1 MLSKEQILELLQ
13 PLQEP
18 QLGVSLTEL
27 EWFRDIMVKE
37 NHVAL
42 TIVTLENRPEDTTA
56 LSDAARNLL
65 SQHGLKDVHIRV
77 RAASGM
83 IVRA

>member
-27 EWFRDIMVKE
+27 EWVRDIMVKE

-42 TIVTLENRPEDTTA
+42 TMVTLENRPEDTTA
-56 LSDAARNLL
+56 LSDA
-65 SQHGLKDVHIRV
+65 KT
-77 RAASGM
+77 
-83 IVRA
+83 

>member
-42 TIVTLENRPEDTTA
+42 TIV
-56 LSDAARNLL
+56 
-65 SQHGLKDVHIRV
+65 
-77 RAASGM
+77 
-83 IVRA
+83 

>member
-27 EWFRDIMVKE
+27 EWVRDIMVKE

-56 LSDAARNLL
+56 LTDATRNLL
-65 SQHGLKDVHIRV
+65 SQHGMKDAHIRV
-77 RAASGM
+77 RAAS
-83 IVRA
+83 